1 MLITLYYT
9 MLITLYYTMLI
20 TLYYTIIIIIRNVS
34 CLKGGAN
41 DISLVQWNLSIEDTI
56 GTQLAVLYRE
66 VSLIQWEICTQLYV
80 VGTADSVLIREVSLI
95 QSALYREVSLYSQT

>member
-1 MLITLYYT
+1 
-9 MLITLYYTMLI
+9 MLI

-56 GTQLAVLYRE
+56 GTRLAVLYRVE
-66 VSLIQWEICTQLYV
+66 P
-80 VGTADSVLIREVSLI
+80 
-95 QSALYREVSLYSQT
+95 LYRGQHWDQAGCPVYSGTSL